1 MELEN
6 VNPNGDN
13 IVASNQINVKKFISE
28 NCENWVQKQRSY
40 VIFSITCHDC
50 PKNRIPHIVHLTN
63 QHW

>member
-28 NCENWVQKQRSY
+28 NCEN
-40 VIFSITCHDC
+40 
-50 PKNRIPHIVHLTN
+50 
-63 QHW
+63 